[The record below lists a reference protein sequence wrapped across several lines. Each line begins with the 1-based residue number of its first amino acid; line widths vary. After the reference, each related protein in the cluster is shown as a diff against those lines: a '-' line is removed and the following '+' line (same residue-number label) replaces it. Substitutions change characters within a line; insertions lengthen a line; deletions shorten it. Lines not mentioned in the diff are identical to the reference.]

1 MNLDV
6 LLSDEFGIF
15 SKNIANISGQKKELQ
30 AEFAAIKS
38 EFQAKFAAL
47 NKEAQL
53 FQAEF
58 EAWQESKVKGAE
70 SFEILKAQKIEALE
84 NPPQKAE

>member
-6 LLSDEFGIF
+6 LLSDEFVAF
-15 SKNIANISGQKKELQ
+15 SKNVANLSAQKKDLQ
-30 AEFAAIKS
+30 AEFAEIKA
-38 EFQAKFAAL
+38 EFQAKITAV

-53 FQAEF
+53 LQAEF